1 MGFTQRTAAD
11 GFEEITFLYRLE
23 RGLADA
29 SFGVWCA
36 RLAGLP
42 TSILQRAQERA
53 DALKADTRERGVAA
67 VGARLRALLDL
78 TSGAGEGGDDE
89 GGGKDGREWKEKEV
103 ARAARRLESALAFV
117 RAAPPPEG
125 SGTATPT

>member
-1 MGFTQRTAAD
+1 MAFSQRTAPD

-23 RGLADA
+23 RGLVDA

-42 TSILQRAQERA
+42 TSLLQRAQERA

-67 VGARLRALLDL
+67 VGARLRAILDL
-78 TSGAGEGGDDE
+78 AKDE
-89 GGGKDGREWKEKEV
+89 SGGKEFE
-103 ARAARRLESALAFV
+103 RAARRLDSALAFV
-117 RAAPPPEG
+117 RAAPRD
-125 SGTATPT
+125 SGAATPT

>member
-1 MGFTQRTAAD
+1 MGFTQRTAPD
-11 GFEEITFLYRLE
+11 GFDEITFLYRLE

-42 TSILQRAQERA
+42 ASILMRAQERA

-67 VGARLRALLDL
+67 VGSRLRALLD
-78 TSGAGEGGDDE
+78 
-89 GGGKDGREWKEKEV
+89 V
-103 ARAARRLESALAFV
+103 ARSDEHDGGEEAAWGTEGVKGQEVNRAMHRLESALAFV
-117 RAAPPPEG
+117 RAAPSAQ
-125 SGTATPT
+125 SGTATPA